1 MADQLLNKNVRR
13 HLAAVALLAV
23 GGLAAC
29 DTNAPEQPGGQLE
42 RDGTSQVITDP
53 QGVANEIGDDEFESD
68 VGEVED

>member
-13 HLAAVALLAV
+13 HVVALAMLAAGALT
-23 GGLAAC
+23 AC

-42 RDGTSQVITDP
+42 RDGTSPVITDP